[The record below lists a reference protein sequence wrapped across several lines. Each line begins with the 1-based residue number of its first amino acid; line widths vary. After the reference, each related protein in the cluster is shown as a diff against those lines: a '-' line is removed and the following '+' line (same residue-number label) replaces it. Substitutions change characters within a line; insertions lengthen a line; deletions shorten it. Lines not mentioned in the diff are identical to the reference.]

1 MISNKVLLDH
11 LEARE
16 SQLNSQIAKNK
27 RFNQSVLM
35 LQGQLHEVTELRKEI
50 KRLANLTAIMENVN
64 STPRLF

>member
-1 MISNKVLLDH
+1 MISNQILLDH

-35 LQGQLHEVTELRKEI
+35 LQGQLLEVTELRKEV
-50 KRLANLTAIMENVN
+50 KRLANLTAIMDNLN